1 MFLFFRFLA
10 TGDSFS
16 TIGHSF
22 RMGFS
27 TVSSIVAE
35 VCDVIWQRLQP
46 TYMPQPTAEIW
57 EKAISGFQEKWH
69 FPNCIGSID
78 GKHVTIKC
86 PNKTGSNHFCYLH
99 KFSIVLLAIVDP
111 DYKFSCIDVGAYG
124 KNSDGGIFEVSK
136 MGQRFASG
144 TFDLPPSRPLAG
156 QNEATPCVLVG
167 DEAFT
172 LSLYLMRP
180 YPYRQVRHDNRKEN
194 FNKGLCRARRVVE
207 NAFGILTQKWRVFF
221 RPIEVKVETT
231 KQIVNAAC
239 VLHNYLRVKKSDQ
252 HFLHLLDPY
261 EPIVDGFA
269 PLPID
274 GRKATNFA
282 FEVRERF
289 TNYFNRQ

>member
-99 KFSIVLLAIVDP
+99 KFSIVLLAIVDQIINSVVSMSVHMV
-111 DYKFSCIDVGAYG
+111 KIVMEEFSRCQKWG
-124 KNSDGGIFEVSK
+124 
-136 MGQRFASG
+136 
-144 TFDLPPSRPLAG
+144 
-156 QNEATPCVLVG
+156 
-167 DEAFT
+167 
-172 LSLYLMRP
+172 
-180 YPYRQVRHDNRKEN
+180 
-194 FNKGLCRARRVVE
+194 KGLLVA
-207 NAFGILTQKWRVFF
+207 
-221 RPIEVKVETT
+221 
-231 KQIVNAAC
+231 
-239 VLHNYLRVKKSDQ
+239 
-252 HFLHLLDPY
+252 HL
-261 EPIVDGFA
+261 IFHQVDH
-269 PLPID
+269 
-274 GRKATNFA
+274 
-282 FEVRERF
+282 
-289 TNYFNRQ
+289 

>member
-124 KNSDGGIFEVSK
+124 KK
-136 MGQRFASG
+136 
-144 TFDLPPSRPLAG
+144 
-156 QNEATPCVLVG
+156 
-167 DEAFT
+167 
-172 LSLYLMRP
+172 
-180 YPYRQVRHDNRKEN
+180 
-194 FNKGLCRARRVVE
+194 
-207 NAFGILTQKWRVFF
+207 
-221 RPIEVKVETT
+221 
-231 KQIVNAAC
+231 
-239 VLHNYLRVKKSDQ
+239 
-252 HFLHLLDPY
+252 
-261 EPIVDGFA
+261 
-269 PLPID
+269 
-274 GRKATNFA
+274 
-282 FEVRERF
+282 
-289 TNYFNRQ
+289 

>member
-57 EKAISGFQEKWH
+57 EEAISGFQEKWH

-99 KFSIVLLAIVDP
+99 KFSIV
-111 DYKFSCIDVGAYG
+111 
-124 KNSDGGIFEVSK
+124 
-136 MGQRFASG
+136 
-144 TFDLPPSRPLAG
+144 
-156 QNEATPCVLVG
+156 
-167 DEAFT
+167 FT
-172 LSLYLMRP
+172 RYCGPRL
-180 YPYRQVRHDNRKEN
+180 
-194 FNKGLCRARRVVE
+194 
-207 NAFGILTQKWRVFF
+207 
-221 RPIEVKVETT
+221 
-231 KQIVNAAC
+231 
-239 VLHNYLRVKKSDQ
+239 
-252 HFLHLLDPY
+252 
-261 EPIVDGFA
+261 
-269 PLPID
+269 
-274 GRKATNFA
+274 
-282 FEVRERF
+282 
-289 TNYFNRQ
+289 